1 MYYSA
6 AWTDSGF
13 PLGCSHEHET
23 IAEADFCIACAGGY
37 VVAVENGV
45 MRSLTAEEE
54 AEFQRVH
61 YAPRTEESVVHEEVV
76 NDPRYAVMIR
86 VRVGDRWTWTTWMC
100 FETYAEAAAHARAG
114 NKIVRFRSPE
124 WAALKQQEWAAQ
136 PQQIEAAPR
145 IRETKIS
152 RIEGETF
159 VEFVF
164 RILDAYGLDQH
175 AEPISEV
182 KHDATDPD
190 LLGTTLSRLSGW
202 ETTELER
209 MYAVDRH
216 ALLRAL
222 QTFFLS
228 SINLKGGF
236 TEWRYTRSILRLVI
250 AGSLWQNGGV
260 WPKCRWKRCSENCS
274 LLK

>member
-13 PLGCSHEHET
+13 LLGCSHEHET
-23 IAEADFCIACAGGY
+23 IVEADSCIPCAGGY
-37 VVAVENGV
+37 VVGVENGV

-54 AEFQRVH
+54 AEWQRVH
-61 YAPRTEESVVHEEVV
+61 YVPRTSNPAVPDEEVA

-86 VRVGDRWTWTTWMC
+86 IRVGDRWTWTTWMC
-100 FETYAEAAAHARAG
+100 FGTYAEAVAHAREG
-114 NKIVRFRSPE
+114 NKVVRFRSPE

-136 PQQIEAAPR
+136 PEQIEAAPR
-145 IRETKIS
+145 SRETQIS

-159 VEFVF
+159 VELVF

-182 KHDATDPD
+182 KHDAADPD
-190 LLGTTLSRLSGW
+190 LLGMTLSGW

-222 QTFFLS
+222 QTLFFIIHKS
-228 SINLKGGF
+228 Q
-236 TEWRYTRSILRLVI
+236 RRLH
-250 AGSLWQNGGV
+250 
-260 WPKCRWKRCSENCS
+260 
-274 LLK
+274 